1 MAEIRFIAKCQG
13 NTKTVRH
20 RKSASMD
27 SRNSGAS
34 YRSNDSENG
43 ID

>member
-1 MAEIRFIAKCQG
+1 MAEVRFIIKCQG
-13 NTKTVRH
+13 NTKEVRH

-27 SRNSGAS
+27 SRNSGAT

-43 ID
+43 VE